1 MKVIG
6 RGRSNTEFQSAD
18 GFIAN
23 LGVEDEEIESEGQF
37 EFSALPGCW
46 SSQLSPWGNG
56 GMRGTILL
64 ASQHVCLKKHVPESN
79 HLKGP

>member
-23 LGVEDEEIESEGQF
+23 LGVKGEETESEGQF
-37 EFSALPGCW
+37 EFSFLPGC
-46 SSQLSPWGNG
+46 
-56 GMRGTILL
+56 
-64 ASQHVCLKKHVPESN
+64 
-79 HLKGP
+79 

>member
-23 LGVEDEEIESEGQF
+23 LGVKGEETESEGQF
-37 EFSALPGCW
+37 EFSFLPGCW
-46 SSQLSPWGNG
+46 SSQLSPWGHG
-56 GMRGTILL
+56 SMRGTILL

-79 HLKGP
+79 HLKHP

>member
-23 LGVEDEEIESEGQF
+23 LDVEDEEIESEGQF
-37 EFSALPGCW
+37 EFSARPGCW
-46 SSQLSPWGNG
+46 SSQLSLWGHE
-56 GMRGTILL
+56 GMRDTILL
-64 ASQHVCLKKHVPESN
+64 A
-79 HLKGP
+79 